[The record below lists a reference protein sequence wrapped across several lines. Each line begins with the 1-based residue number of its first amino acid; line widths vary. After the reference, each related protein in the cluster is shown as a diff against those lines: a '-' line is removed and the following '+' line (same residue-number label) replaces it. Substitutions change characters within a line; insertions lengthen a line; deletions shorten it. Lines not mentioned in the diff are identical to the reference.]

1 MGLCGPPFREP
12 RPETII
18 GWRLR
23 PPPCLRLTRVETR
36 SPRRFK
42 PPREEPRQREEN
54 PKKNQT
60 AARSKAAPATLSSV
74 EEHGRRRAAFA
85 GADCRDGR
93 AKGVCFPFT
102 LLLLMKGPRGAR
114 LSPPRPLHADVLLTP
129 EGRAWRALP
138 NRLLM
143 PLKFRL
149 PPSAGELFRHLF
161 AELLCAARCGVDC
174 VDQRASQATRLERV

>member
-23 PPPCLRLTRVETR
+23 PPPWLRLTRVETR

-60 AARSKAAPATLSSV
+60 AAHSKPAPATLSSV

-85 GADCRDGR
+85 GADYRDGR

-129 EGRAWRALP
+129 KGRAWRALS

-143 PLKFRL
+143 PLK
-149 PPSAGELFRHLF
+149 SAGELFRHLF
-161 AELLCAARCGVDC
+161 AELLGAPCCGVDG